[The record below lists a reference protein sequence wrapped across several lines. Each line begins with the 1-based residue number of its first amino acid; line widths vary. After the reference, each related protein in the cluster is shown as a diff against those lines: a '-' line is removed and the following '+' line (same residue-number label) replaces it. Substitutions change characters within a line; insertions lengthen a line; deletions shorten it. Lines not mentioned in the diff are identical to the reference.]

1 VVNRRVSDA
10 YRDKYG
16 ERSPGPTQTMVEP
29 QVSAT
34 TLRLA
39 AP

>member
-1 VVNRRVSDA
+1 MIGAISDA
-10 YRDKYG
+10 YREKYG
-16 ERSPGPTQTMVEP
+16 ERSPGSTETMVDPE
-29 QVSAT
+29 VSAT